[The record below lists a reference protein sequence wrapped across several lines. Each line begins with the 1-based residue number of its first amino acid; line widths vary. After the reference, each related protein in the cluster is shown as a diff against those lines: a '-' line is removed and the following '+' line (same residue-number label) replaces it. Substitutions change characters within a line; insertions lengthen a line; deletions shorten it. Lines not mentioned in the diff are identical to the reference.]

1 MKEPD
6 DQNNKVRF
14 MLVDDHPISREG
26 LGYLIKEDKHY
37 TVAAEAGSAEEAL
50 SLLQSVIVD
59 FVVVDISLRGI
70 NGIQLIRKIKS
81 AHPSL
86 YVLVV
91 SMHDE
96 ALYAERAL
104 DAGADGYIMKEVAST
119 KVLGAIKTVLSG
131 SVYLSDAMRERILS
145 EPRLK
150 KDGKTVRRSEIEER
164 LSDREF
170 EIFALIG
177 RGYGPSQIAEELSM
191 SVKTVETHR
200 NNLKMKFN
208 LASAAELREYA
219 IRWFKTNEA

>member
-1 MKEPD
+1 MPND
-6 DQNNKVRF
+6 VRF
-14 MLVDDHPISREG
+14 IIVDDHPISREG
-26 LGYLIKEDKHY
+26 FATLINQEQGFA
-37 TVAAEAGSAEEAL
+37 VVAEAGSAEEAL
-50 SLLQSVIVD
+50 ALLPTVSVD
-59 FVVVDISLRGI
+59 FIVVDISLRGI

-81 AHPSL
+81 AYPSI

-104 DAGADGYIMKEVAST
+104 DAGANGYIMKEVASM
-119 KVLGAIKTVLSG
+119 KVLDAIKTVLSG
-131 SVYLSDAMRERILS
+131 NVYLSDSMRERILS
-145 EPRLK
+145 EPSNK
-150 KDGKTVRRSEIEER
+150 KDGKAVRRPEIEER

-170 EIFALIG
+170 EIFELIG
-177 RGYGPSQIAEELSM
+177 RGFGPSQIAQELSM

-219 IRWFKTNEA
+219 IRWFKTNES